1 MSNSFKDFRL
11 VLCQF
16 AAGINKDANLEKA
29 ALLVRQAA
37 EAGGKVVVLPECFNS
52 PYSTKHFANYAEDV
66 SSESSES
73 VLALKEMARSNS
85 VYLVGGSIPELDS
98 GKIYNTCLI
107 LNPLGEIIGKHR
119 KVHLFDINVPGGVT
133 FYESDVLTAGSQA
146 TVVETEY
153 CKIGIGICYDVRF
166 PEYAW
171 TLSRDEGVGII
182 VYPGCF
188 NMRTGPKHWEL
199 LMRARAV
206 DNFVFVAGCS
216 QARDTSAEYVAW
228 GHSLVVD
235 PIGDVQDIDENEGL
249 LIKDIT
255 FENLNSCRNSIWTRK
270 HKRFEVYQQ

>member
-1 MSNSFKDFRL
+1 MFRDFRL

-16 AAGINKDANLEKA
+16 SAGLNKDQNLSKA
-29 ALLVRQAA
+29 AELVQKAS

-52 PYSTKHFANYAEDV
+52 PYSTKHFANYAENISDPQ
-66 SSESSES
+66 SPSLS
-73 VLALKEMARSNS
+73 ALRQMAISNS
-85 VYLVGGSIPELDS
+85 VYLIGGSIPETS
-98 GKIYNTCLI
+98 EGKYYNTCLI
-107 LNPLGEIIGKHR
+107 FNPLGEIIGKHR

-133 FYESDVLTAGSQA
+133 FFESDVLSAGNEA

-171 TLSRDEGVGII
+171 TISKDDQVGLV

-188 NMRTGPKHWEL
+188 NMRTGPKHWQL

-206 DNFVFVAGCS
+206 DNFVYVAGCS
-216 QARDTSAEYVAW
+216 QARDTEAEYVAW
-228 GHSLVVD
+228 GHSMVVD
-235 PIGDVQDIDENEGL
+235 PIGDFQEIDEKEGIL
-249 LIKDIT
+249 VKDIL

-270 HKRFEVYQQ
+270 HKRFEIYKQ